1 MATIEH
7 RAVLEASPERVFALL
22 SRVEDFADYSDLIR
36 SIERLDDEHYRWH
49 VHAVGMDWSFTVVI
63 TESIAPEVLSWES
76 VKGVRNSGRYQLTP
90 VPEGTEVVLM
100 LEYEVKGRLLEKV
113 VRKATQPLV
122 NRVSQQILDR
132 VAERLDSSGN

>member
-7 RAVLEASPERVFALL
+7 RAIVEASPERVFALL

-36 SIERLDDEHYRWH
+36 SIERLDAEHYGWH
-49 VHAVGMDWSFTVVI
+49 VHAVGMDWHFTVVI
-63 TESIAPEVLSWES
+63 TESRVPSVLAWES
-76 VKGVRNSGRYQLTP
+76 VKGVRNSGRYDLTP
-90 VPEGTEVVLM
+90 VPEGTEVVLT
-100 LEYEVKGRLLEKV
+100 LTYDIKSRLLEKA

-132 VAERLDSSGN
+132 VAERLGSWAD